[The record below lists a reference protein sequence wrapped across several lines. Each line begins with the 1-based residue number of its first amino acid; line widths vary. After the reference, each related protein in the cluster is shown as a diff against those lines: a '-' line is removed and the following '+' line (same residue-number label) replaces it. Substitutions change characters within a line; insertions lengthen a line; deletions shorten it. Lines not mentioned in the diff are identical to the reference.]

1 MHPLCTPP
9 APSRTCWSKHFPLPG
24 PQARSSPDM
33 LWFSNSP
40 QFSLDPRVS
49 EALHPPRM
57 WVLESG
63 EWGRVPLEARP
74 ARLAEHAVSR
84 DPARGSDS
92 AHPWWNHHLLFCL
105 SSVSWPQAALDSPL
119 RAPGLGLLCSRP
131 CLELGAGAQTQLLQ
145 ADAGRAL
152 LVSILAPAGVLVGP
166 GEVEEGPRKV
176 IQLLASRPFLFPNL
190 SFSSERR
197 GQSARL
203 RAKAS

>member
-1 MHPLCTPP
+1 MHPLCPPP

-92 AHPWWNHHLLFCL
+92 THPRWNHHLLFCL
-105 SSVSWPQAALDSPL
+105 SSVSWPQAALVGPL
-119 RAPGLGLLCSRP
+119 GAPALGLLCSGP
-131 CLELGAGAQTQLLQ
+131 CLELGAGAQTQLLR

-152 LVSILAPAGVLVGP
+152 LISILAPAGVLLGP
-166 GEVEEGPRKV
+166 GEEEEDHER
-176 IQLLASRPFLFPNL
+176 
-190 SFSSERR
+190 SFSCLPQGPSCCQTSVSHLKDEGSRT
-197 GQSARL
+197 G
-203 RAKAS
+203 